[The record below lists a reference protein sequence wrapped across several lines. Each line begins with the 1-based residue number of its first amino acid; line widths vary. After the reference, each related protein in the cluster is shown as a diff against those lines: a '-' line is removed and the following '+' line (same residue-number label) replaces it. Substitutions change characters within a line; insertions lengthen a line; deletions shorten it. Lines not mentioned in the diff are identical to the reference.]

1 MPLQRP
7 CVSKLGNVTGVKWLA
22 LALPQKSFHVICDG
36 FRHEIRRWSPRNGPK
51 YSPKLVFRHPKWSR
65 STYGNPISGLLVSPF
80 WSHQV
85 PTGCQKGPKRAQHK
99 GRSPLNCHFLENVV
113 FHPFLG
119 PGQMGPQLTSIRWIG
134 HLEGSVGPR
143 QAPPVL
149 VQMAVQPSPRVQN
162 CFEAFGTPPL
172 LSRVRMDADQGPRM
186 PISPHGPK
194 PYRQVRL
201 LEGLTWSPT
210 SCCLRTS
217 CVLGSAAWVAI
228 LCAPGSMLTLEL
240 ACFFIYL
247 KCVGDYLRNHCGSED
262 AGRTRGCLVLFWG
275 VLIPLQPGGKL

>member
-119 PGQMGPQLTSIRWIG
+119 PGQMGPQTDKHQMDWASGGFSWAKTS
-134 HLEGSVGPR
+134 PTC
-143 QAPPVL
+143 
-149 VQMAVQPSPRVQN
+149 PSPDG
-162 CFEAFGTPPL
+162 CSTIPEGPEL
-172 LSRVRMDADQGPRM
+172 L
-186 PISPHGPK
+186 
-194 PYRQVRL
+194 
-201 LEGLTWSPT
+201 
-210 SCCLRTS
+210 
-217 CVLGSAAWVAI
+217 
-228 LCAPGSMLTLEL
+228 
-240 ACFFIYL
+240 
-247 KCVGDYLRNHCGSED
+247 
-262 AGRTRGCLVLFWG
+262 
-275 VLIPLQPGGKL
+275 